1 MVDSVAGGATVL
13 VGMEFIPA
21 RAIGEN
27 NPVRPGVGQF
37 VLYFPSHNEFAGG
50 YSPLPAIVLSS
61 SVLAVIDTS
70 ANMTAKPMPFC
81 KDTWIA
87 AGSDSAFP
95 HWEAVQA

>member
-1 MVDSVAGGATVL
+1 MTDAVAGGATVT
-13 VGMEFIPA
+13 VAAEFVPA
-21 RAIGEN
+21 RAVGEN
-27 NPVRPGVGQF
+27 NPVRPAVGQIII
-37 VLYFPSHNEFAGG
+37 YHPSHGEFAGG
-50 YSPLPAIVLSS
+50 YAPLPAIVVSS
-61 SVLAVIDTS
+61 SILAVVDTS